1 MSQNLVAEI
10 IKDAIYTAIKVGGP
24 ILVVAMVIG
33 LIISIIQ
40 ATTQIQE
47 QTLTFVP
54 KVIAIAVVGIIAGSW
69 MLQTIVAFTKRIFE
83 LIVKIST

>member
-69 MLQTIVAFTKRIFE
+69 MLQTIMAFTKRIFE